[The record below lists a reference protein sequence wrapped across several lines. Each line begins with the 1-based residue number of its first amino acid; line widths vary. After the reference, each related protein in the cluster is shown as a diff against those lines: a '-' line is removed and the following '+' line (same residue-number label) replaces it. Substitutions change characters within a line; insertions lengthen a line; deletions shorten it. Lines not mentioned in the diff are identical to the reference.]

1 MAFVAHVANIGFTK
15 HQLFADISNAAPIA
29 QQFEIPTAVH
39 RIAIQTCADQLVVAN
54 DEFFVDTF
62 VGVAQDYF
70 FGRSVGTAHEVAR
83 AEQIDASDF
92 EFGGGERTG
101 IAANSVFRQMVGQDF
116 ALLKQRCD
124 QTIGDTAVRCT
135 FTHGV
140 NARVGDGLQRV
151 CDHNAALAIQAH
163 FFSQGGVGTNA
174 HCHHHQF
181 C

>member
-1 MAFVAHVANIGFTK
+1 M
-15 HQLFADISNAAPIA
+15 
-29 QQFEIPTAVH
+29 
-39 RIAIQTCADQLVVAN
+39 VVAN

-62 VGVAQDYF
+62 VRVAQDDF
-70 FGRSVGTAHEVAR
+70 FGRSVGTAHKVAR
-83 AEQIDASDF
+83 AEQIDAGDF

-116 ALLKQRCD
+116 ALFKQRCD
-124 QTIGDTAVRCT
+124 QTIGNTAVRCA

-140 NARVGDGLQRV
+140 NACVGDGLQRV

-181 C
+181 CQGMGAVLEQDLRYATVGVTQYFLGLCANAKLHATCFQRLLQ